1 VFDDDVDDY
10 NHNVCRLLSTIIFVT
25 AGQCPLNEAVR
36 CAWRRI
42 KRCRPGVAA
51 ASAVFSSDISFITR
65 RCGFKTGGV
74 ASCNRTST
82 ACTSMHFPSLTMCNN
97 NMHMLGDKWAY
108 AVSGRRENLERNA
121 GEEGGSKRHNKDII
135 RVTVAESP
143 SPRHKVS
150 TAGSGSRAEPAVA
163 HNAVAKHV
171 RFAERKS
178 ATGVFIPAGMDV
190 MKGVH
195 EEVPV
200 HRKKGGAAELEKADH
215 APQQQQ
221 QHQQQQQYDGHHPPP
236 NLTAASTEGSTPP
249 SIICLVNRSK
259 HAAVEAS
266 SASPVIST
274 PSAGVAHLLLQLPER
289 STLVDT
295 AHVTPSKIS
304 EEQQHGGGDTSV
316 LHRPQQHQLPQQQ
329 QQQQQDDER
338 QQYQQRP
345 HINYHLFDNRS
356 AGDTNVWEA
365 VANAGYRRTS
375 QSTRV

>member
-1 VFDDDVDDY
+1 VVDDDVDDY
-10 NHNVCRLLSTIIFVT
+10 NHNVFCLLSTIIFVT

-51 ASAVFSSDISFITR
+51 ASAVFSSDVSFITR
-65 RCGFKTGGV
+65 RCGFKTGGA

-121 GEEGGSKRHNKDII
+121 GEEGGSKRHTKDI
-135 RVTVAESP
+135 RVAVAESP
-143 SPRHKVS
+143 SPKHKVS
-150 TAGSGSRAEPAVA
+150 TAGSGSRVEPAVA
-163 HNAVAKHV
+163 HNAAAKHV

-178 ATGVFIPAGMDV
+178 ATGVFIPAGMDA

-200 HRKKGGAAELEKADH
+200 HRKKGGVAGLEKANY
-215 APQQQQ
+215 ASPQQQQQQ
-221 QHQQQQQYDGHHPPP
+221 QHQQQYDGHHPTPD
-236 NLTAASTEGSTPP
+236 LTAISTEGSAPP

-266 SASPVIST
+266 LASPVIST
-274 PSAGVAHLLLQLPER
+274 PSAGVAHLLLQLPEH
-289 STLVDT
+289 STLFDT
-295 AHVTPSKIS
+295 THVTPSKIS
-304 EEQQHGGGDTSV
+304 EEHHGGGDTSL
-316 LHRPQQHQLPQQQ
+316 LHRPQQHQLQQQQ

-338 QQYQQRP
+338 QLDQQRP

-356 AGDTNVWEA
+356 AADTNVWAA

-375 QSTRV
+375 QLTRV